1 MRKSH
6 YYWRKLPVLQQFWQA
21 LPHRRRRPSHP
32 ARQPA
37 TRSGLQFG
45 PAAARRRPHPGPV
58 CDLFHIQPRAGGA
71 LPYPKASPGWHLP
84 GDLTCQIEESWP
96 RRPCGSIPG
105 RPSPGLVPQAQRWPG
120 GVAIGAGPQAGA
132 QKTNRLSECS
142 DFGAARSTAWPG
154 KQDRSAGNRSGSAG
168 LPGIP
173 PGLSPHFSALL
184 LFCAAIPRS
193 GRPGSPIHAGTS
205 PGEYARCGKRQPKKR
220 HRHKCPEMAARC
232 PRLPF

>member
-1 MRKSH
+1 MVLAMRKSH
-6 YYWRKLPVLQQFWQA
+6 YYWRRWPVLQQFWQA

-37 TRSGLQFG
+37 TRSGLLFG

-105 RPSPGLVPQAQRWPG
+105 RPSPR
-120 GVAIGAGPQAGA
+120 
-132 QKTNRLSECS
+132 
-142 DFGAARSTAWPG
+142 ARSTGATMARRRGNWRRTTGGRSKNQSIIRVFRFWGRQVHRLAWETGPQRRKSVRICRPARNSPWPQPAFFCFASFLRCNTSIWPSRKSNTRWNIPWG
-154 KQDRSAGNRSGSAG
+154 ICSLRETPTKEKTSA
-168 LPGIP
+168 
-173 PGLSPHFSALL
+173 
-184 LFCAAIPRS
+184 
-193 GRPGSPIHAGTS
+193 
-205 PGEYARCGKRQPKKR
+205 
-220 HRHKCPEMAARC
+220 
-232 PRLPF
+232 